1 MRLKRVSIMASLCTL
16 SNALCGFAAITLTTK
31 ALQVSDEAHAVFRND
46 IKWAAYFI
54 ILAMVFDALDGR
66 LARFARATSDFGG
79 QLDSLAD
86 AISFGLAPAF
96 LMNRIVVEGLSD
108 CLAPAG
114 LVDLLKAVWVCGAI
128 YMGCALIR
136 LARFNVENVHEEEA
150 HMSFKGLP
158 SPAAA
163 GAVVSL
169 IIVLTN
175 FWPETEPGCAA
186 AVILWALPAA
196 TVLFGLLMVSN
207 VRYSH
212 MLNQFIRGRR
222 PISHLVLVVLGLA
235 MAFLLREIILPV
247 GFGGYA
253 LSGPVMAA
261 YRRIRGG
268 RTMRAA
274 DRMEDAGPSSP
285 EAPEEKGI

>member
-1 MRLKRVSIMASLCTL
+1 
-16 SNALCGFAAITLTTK
+16 
-31 ALQVSDEAHAVFRND
+31 
-46 IKWAAYFI
+46 
-54 ILAMVFDALDGR
+54 
-66 LARFARATSDFGG
+66 
-79 QLDSLAD
+79 
-86 AISFGLAPAF
+86 
-96 LMNRIVVEGLSD
+96 
-108 CLAPAG
+108 
-114 LVDLLKAVWVCGAI
+114 
-128 YMGCALIR
+128 GCALIR
-136 LARFNVENVHEEEA
+136 LARFNGENVHEEEA

-158 SPAAA
+158 SPGAA
-163 GAVVSL
+163 GAVVAL